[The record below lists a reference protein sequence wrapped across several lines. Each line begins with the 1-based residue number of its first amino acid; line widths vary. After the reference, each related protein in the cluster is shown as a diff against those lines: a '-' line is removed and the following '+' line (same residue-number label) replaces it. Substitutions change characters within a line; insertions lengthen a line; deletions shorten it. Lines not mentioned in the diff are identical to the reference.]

1 MLSGK
6 LRKGWRPMD
15 DDQPKS
21 LKNPEQI
28 ALRVA
33 ALSKPEIIPLADFV
47 KTLGR
52 DQFGD
57 VPNFDPYDGGVNAE
71 ALFLLEKPGEKAIE
85 SGFVS
90 RNNNDD
96 TAANILKFMKEA
108 DICRTKTCLW
118 NAVPGR
124 KSPGKPTPFEIQQGA
139 MALSSLL
146 RILEKVRVVVLVGNE
161 AGRAWLSAENL
172 RPLPI
177 INSAHPSPVTRKYN
191 LEMWQA
197 IPAQWAKVKPFL
209 S

>member
-1 MLSGK
+1 MN
-6 LRKGWRPMD
+6 

-21 LKNPEQI
+21 LKDPEQI

-33 ALSKPEIIPLADFV
+33 ALSKPRIKPLADFV
-47 KTLGR
+47 KTLGH
-52 DQFGD
+52 DEYGE
-57 VPNFDPYDGGVNAE
+57 VPNFDPYDGGVDAE

-96 TAANILKFMKEA
+96 TAANILRFMKEA
-108 DICRTKTCLW
+108 DIPRKKTCLW

-124 KSPGKPTPFEIQQGA
+124 KSPGKPTALEIQQGA
-139 MALSSLL
+139 AALADLL
-146 RILEKVRVVVLVGNE
+146 RILNNIKVVVLVGNE
-161 AGRAWLSAENL
+161 ADRAWFSAKNM

-177 INSAHPSPVTRKYN
+177 IKSAHPSPTTRKYN
-191 LEMWQA
+191 PDMWRE

-209 S
+209 CQISN

>member
-1 MLSGK
+1 MA
-6 LRKGWRPMD
+6 

-21 LKNPEQI
+21 LKDPEQI
-28 ALRVA
+28 AIRVA
-33 ALSKPEIIPLADFV
+33 ALSKPCIKPLVDFV
-47 KTLGR
+47 KTLGH
-52 DQFGD
+52 DEYGD
-57 VPNFDPYDGGVNAE
+57 VPNFDPYDGGVDAE

-96 TAANILKFMKEA
+96 TAANIIKFMKEA
-108 DICRTKTCLW
+108 DISRAKTCLW

-124 KSPGKPTPFEIQQGA
+124 KSPGKPTLLEIQQGA

-146 RILEKVRVVVLVGNE
+146 RVLNKVRVVVLVGNE
-161 AGRAWLSAENL
+161 AGRAWLSAENI
-172 RPLPI
+172 RPLPT

-191 LEMWQA
+191 LAMWQA
-197 IPAQWAKVKPFL
+197 IPSQWAKVKPFL

>member
-1 MLSGK
+1 
-6 LRKGWRPMD
+6 MD

-21 LKNPEQI
+21 LKDPEQI

-33 ALSKPEIIPLADFV
+33 ALSKPHIKPLADFV

-52 DQFGD
+52 DEYGE
-57 VPNFDPYDGGVNAE
+57 VPNFDPNDGGVDAE

-96 TAANILKFMKEA
+96 TAANILRFMKEA
-108 DICRTKTCLW
+108 DIPRKKTCLW

-124 KSPGKPTPFEIQQGA
+124 KTPGKPTTLEIQQGA
-139 MALSSLL
+139 TALADLL
-146 RILEKVRVVVLVGNE
+146 RILGKVQVVVLVGKE
-161 AGRAWLSAENL
+161 AGQAWLSAENL
-172 RPLPI
+172 RPLPTI
-177 INSAHPSPVTRKYN
+177 KSAHPSPTTRKYYPD
-191 LEMWQA
+191 LWQA

-209 S
+209 CKISN